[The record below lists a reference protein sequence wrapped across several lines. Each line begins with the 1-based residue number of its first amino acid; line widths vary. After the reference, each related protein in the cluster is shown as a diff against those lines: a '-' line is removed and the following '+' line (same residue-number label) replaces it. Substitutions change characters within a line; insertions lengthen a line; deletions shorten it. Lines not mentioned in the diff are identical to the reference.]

1 MNTTAKERLIYT
13 GAAAFALI
21 VGVAVAQQMWVLLA
35 ALLVFSAF
43 SVASFLAPQKT
54 HTVLFAVLLAGYMLG
69 NRGFAQLSPV
79 GSIPLFPAE
88 LGLAL
93 SGSLMLWQC
102 TVRRELPFSNTGLDR
117 CLLFWIA
124 ASSLRFPLDFRSFG
138 FLAIRDFALVYYAA
152 FFFLAQTVFLRVPD
166 PSRWL
171 HRVLLAASL
180 PLVPLLFLFD
190 HFPAFFLEQLT
201 FRGVPLIYFKG
212 DLAVLSVAIG
222 CVAWFV
228 HFEQDR
234 RRWLSL
240 ALSLVM
246 AARVLTSDSRSAVL
260 ALLCAA
266 LWLGFGGRRALL
278 KILVFGGLAGALVL
292 FCFSLAAGK
301 RWEETALRNAYEKV
315 VSLTDF
321 SGRRDYYGE
330 GSSSKGDN
338 NRFRAVWWKSILAET
353 YQKNPYIGLGFG
365 YDLADEFLKT
375 YYPEGND
382 EFNVRSPH
390 NIFVTLFARTGAVG
404 LLAFLCFL
412 AANGLATLRATRQ
425 REKPEEALPWCC
437 AWAILASACFGVVLE
452 GPMGAVPY
460 WIFLGIGSAALIK
473 REYEPASPMPAEV
486 KALAS

>member
-1 MNTTAKERLIYT
+1 
-13 GAAAFALI
+13 
-21 VGVAVAQQMWVLLA
+21 
-35 ALLVFSAF
+35 
-43 SVASFLAPQKT
+43 
-54 HTVLFAVLLAGYMLG
+54 
-69 NRGFAQLSPV
+69 
-79 GSIPLFPAE
+79 
-88 LGLAL
+88 
-93 SGSLMLWQC
+93 
-102 TVRRELPFSNTGLDR
+102 
-117 CLLFWIA
+117 
-124 ASSLRFPLDFRSFG
+124 
-138 FLAIRDFALVYYAA
+138 
-152 FFFLAQTVFLRVPD
+152 
-166 PSRWL
+166 
-171 HRVLLAASL
+171 
-180 PLVPLLFLFD
+180 
-190 HFPAFFLEQLT
+190 
-201 FRGVPLIYFKG
+201 
-212 DLAVLSVAIG
+212 
-222 CVAWFV
+222 
-228 HFEQDR
+228 
-234 RRWLSL
+234 
-240 ALSLVM
+240 M

-278 KILVFGGLAGALVL
+278 KFLVFGGLAGALVL

-301 RWEETALRNAYEKV
+301 RWEETALRNAYEKA

-437 AWAILASACFGVVLE
+437 GWAILASACFGVVLE

-473 REYEPASPMPAEV
+473 REYEPASPMPAEG
-486 KALAS
+486 KAIAS